1 MKISYQI
8 LKNFIELPVSAEALA
23 EVFPK
28 IGHEVES
35 VETSGVAVMP
45 HVVVGKIL
53 TKNPHPDAERLT
65 VCTVDVGAAEPL
77 QIVCGAK
84 NHSAGDHVPVACIGA
99 KLPGDFH
106 IKKSKLRGVESQGM
120 MCSAKEL
127 GLNHGVDGLLILE
140 NQPKIGTP
148 IHELFPEID
157 YIFDL
162 SLTANRADALSHLG
176 VARDLAAYFNLPLK
190 ENSLKAL
197 PLQAP
202 GLSNGLLKGV
212 EVQSPV
218 APYYLTLG
226 VSGVKVAE
234 SPAWLKAALEKMGT
248 RPINNVVDVTNYL
261 LFLRGQ
267 PLHAFDAAKIHGEKL
282 VVRAANQGESSVT
295 LDGEVRKLDPSML
308 VIADTQE
315 PLVIAGVMGSKKAE
329 VDESTQ
335 DIILESAYFEPGNI
349 RKTARGLGLITDS
362 AYRFERGV
370 DPENLLPTLL
380 EAAHWIQTI
389 AGGEVEPY
397 IQVVGESPF
406 KAHTIQT
413 SCGEIEKV
421 LGFAIDPQNLEKVLK
436 ALSFHVEIICE
447 GASERWHVTIPTC
460 RNEVKGVEDLAEEY
474 LRIAGT
480 DLIPDLPPLLK
491 ASYREDCTSQIAKEK
506 SIHLLI
512 DKGFIECYNYSL
524 NEEKIARLGS
534 SDVHSLK
541 LKNPLASDQSHLR
554 STLLPGLLETLRFNR
569 SKNQSVERLFE
580 VENIFRM
587 KAGAVEEYLS
597 IGFITAED
605 QSKRSWMKSAAPSFY
620 EARSILEEVA
630 EVFGI
635 QLLMKNWQ
643 LMSDHLLYET
653 GHAAAYQ
660 NEEGFHAM
668 AGMLSFEALK
678 AWDTED
684 VIFAGEFSIPLA
696 SLTHKKALP
705 VAPLLSAFP
714 STSRDLALLVDKKTL
729 AGDVIQHVETIA
741 QEVIEGAFRV
751 ESCQIFDVYEGKGIP
766 EDKKSLALSLRF
778 RSDSQTLTD
787 EQVKGYF
794 DNIMARLIA
803 DQYQLRMI

>member
-35 VETSGVAVMP
+35 METIGVPQIP

-53 TKNPHPDAERLT
+53 TKNSHPDAERLT
-65 VCTVDVGAAEPL
+65 VCTVDVGEAEPL

-84 NHSAGDHVPVACIGA
+84 NHNAGDHIPVACVGA

-127 GLNHGVDGLLILE
+127 GLSHGVDGLLILE

-148 IHELFPEID
+148 IHELFPEVD

-176 VARDLAAYFNLPLK
+176 VARDLAAYFNLSLK
-190 ENSLKAL
+190 ENLRAPLPLKA
-197 PLQAP
+197 P
-202 GLSNGLLKGV
+202 GGSNSLLKAI
-212 EVQSPV
+212 EVTSPA
-218 APYYLTLG
+218 APYYLALG
-226 VSGVKVAE
+226 IRGVKVGE
-234 SPAWLKAALEKMGT
+234 SPDWLKAALEKMGT

-267 PLHAFDAAKIHGEKL
+267 PLHAFDAAKINGEKL
-282 VVRAANQGESSVT
+282 IVRAATKDETMIT
-295 LDGEVRKLDPSML
+295 LDGQTRKLDPSIL
-308 VIADTQE
+308 VIADTKE
-315 PLVIAGVMGSKKAE
+315 PLVIAGVMGSQKAE
-329 VDESTQ
+329 VDESTR
-335 DIILESAYFEPGNI
+335 DIILESAYFDPVNI
-349 RKTARGLGLITDS
+349 RKTARGLQLITDS
-362 AYRFERGV
+362 AYRFERGI
-370 DPENLLPTLL
+370 DPENALPTLL
-380 EAAHWIQTI
+380 EAAHLIQLL
-389 AGGEVEPY
+389 AGGEVENH
-397 IQVVGESPF
+397 IQVVGEVPF

-413 SCGEIEKV
+413 SCEEIAKI
-421 LGFAIDPQNLEKVLK
+421 LGFEIDPANLEKVLK
-436 ALSFHVEIICE
+436 ALSFEVAIDFTLPDKN
-447 GASERWHVTIPTC
+447 WNVTIPTC

-480 DLIPDLPPLLK
+480 DIIPDLPPLLK
-491 ASYREDCTSQIAKEK
+491 ASYREDCTSQIIRDKA
-506 SIHLLI
+506 IHLLI

-524 NEEKIARLGS
+524 NDEKVAALGS
-534 SDVHSLK
+534 ENAHALQ

-554 STLLPGLLETLRFNR
+554 STLVPSLLEALRFNR
-569 SKNQSVERLFE
+569 NKNQSVERLFE

-587 KAGAVEEYLS
+587 KEGAIEEYFS
-597 IGFITAED
+597 VAFIIAED
-605 QSKRSWMKSAAPSFY
+605 QSKRTWMASKAPNFY

-630 EVFGI
+630 EIFGI

-643 LMSDHLLYET
+643 LISESPLYQK
-653 GHAAAYQ
+653 GHAATYH
-660 NEEGFHAM
+660 NKKGFCAT

-684 VIFAGEFSIPLA
+684 FIFAGEFSIPLKN
-696 SLTHKKALP
+696 LVNKKAVP

-714 STSRDLALLVDKKTL
+714 ATSRDLALLVDKETF
-729 AGDVIQHVETIA
+729 AGDVLHEVEKIA
-741 QEVIEGAFRV
+741 QEIIGNAFRV
-751 ESCQIFDVYEGKGIP
+751 ENCQIFDVYEGQGIP
-766 EDKKSLALSLRF
+766 EGKKSLALSLRF
-778 RSDSQTLTD
+778 RSDTQTLTD

-794 DNIMARLIA
+794 DSIMARLIA